1 MLRPASV
8 PELLTPRLR
17 LRGWREEDVE
27 PMAAISG
34 DPRVGEWLGGTRD
47 LEQTRA
53 AILGYDKHW
62 QERGFGPF
70 AMEDRASSM
79 FIGRIGLM
87 HWDDWPAGPHDA
99 EVGWT
104 LAPAVWGRGLATEG
118 ALEALRFGFAERDM
132 QHIISITLPTNLRSQ
147 RVMTKCGLTRR
158 GEADWR
164 GFHQVW
170 YAIDRPDW
178 EARRS

>member
-1 MLRPASV
+1 MERPASV

-47 LEQTRA
+47 LDETRA
-53 AILGYDKHW
+53 AIARWDAHW
-62 QERGFGPF
+62 RERGFGPW
-70 AMEDRASSM
+70 AVEERAGGAL
-79 FIGRIGLM
+79 IGRIGLLY
-87 HWDDWPAGPHDA
+87 WDDWPAGDHDA

-104 LAPAVWGRGLATEG
+104 LAPSAWGRGLATEG
-118 ALEALRFGFAERDM
+118 AREALRFGFAERDM
-132 QHIISITLPTNLRSQ
+132 RHIISITLPTNLRSQ
-147 RVMTKCGLTRR
+147 RVMAKCGLTRR

-170 YAIDRPDW
+170 FAIDRADW
-178 EARRS
+178 ERLGA